1 MQFVKKLTQKVLTIA
16 NLGCNINLRDTKVG
30 EKMAEYEFEF
40 DVDVVA
46 LNDIARHAGDKTNI
60 AVSKRLNMNR
70 NTVSKVMNGKERPS
84 STFMFAFVSAY
95 SLDSEAAGK
104 IFFKHNLPVA

>member
-16 NLGCNINLRDTKVG
+16 IIGCIINLRNTKGG
-30 EKMAEYEFEF
+30 EKMTEYEF

-46 LNDIARHAGDKTNI
+46 LNDIARHAGDETNI
-60 AVSKRLNMNR
+60 AISKKLNINR
-70 NTVSKVMNGKERPS
+70 NTVSKVMKGRERPS
-84 STFMFAFVSAY
+84 ATFMYAFVSAY
-95 SLDSEAAGK
+95 SLDWEVAGK

>member
-1 MQFVKKLTQKVLTIA
+1 MTTA
-16 NLGCNINLRDTKVG
+16 NLGCNINLRNTKVG
-30 EKMAEYEFEF
+30 EKMAENEF

-46 LNDIARHAGDKTNI
+46 LNDIARHAGDKTNV
-60 AVSKRLNMNR
+60 AVSNRLNMNR
-70 NTVSKVMNGKERPS
+70 NTVSKIMNGKERPS

-95 SLDSEAAGK
+95 SLDPEAAGK